1 MIILQDENSNFIASI
16 ALILNNIV
24 IKSHLPMIREETF
37 VFDISDV
44 NNICLINPE
53 IHRLEEYHTEE
64 EVKESI
70 QLEEE
75 VKESVQ
81 LEEEVKESVQLEEV
95 KTKRKSKRGKKV

>member
-1 MIILQDENSNFIASI
+1 MIILRDENSNFIASI
-16 ALILNNIV
+16 TLILNNIV

-44 NNICLINPE
+44 NNVCLINPEISPE

-64 EVKESI
+64 EVKESSESI
-70 QLEEE
+70 HTEE
-75 VKESVQ
+75 VKEFIS
-81 LEEEVKESVQLEEV
+81 EEP

>member
-1 MIILQDENSNFIASI
+1 MIILRDENSNFIASI
-16 ALILNNIV
+16 TLILNNIV

-37 VFDISDV
+37 LFDISDV

-64 EVKESI
+64 EVKESSESI
-70 QLEEE
+70 HTEE
-75 VKESVQ
+75 VKEFIS
-81 LEEEVKESVQLEEV
+81 EEP